1 MLARCCYQEGIMAG
15 GPPKKGE
22 PKSFQITVPLPLWEY
37 LTYLATHSILGTAE
51 QDVAVHI
58 LTRELNAMLASGY
71 HDKRI
76 PKD

>member
-1 MLARCCYQEGIMAG
+1 MAG

-22 PKSFQITVPLPLWEY
+22 PRSFQITVPLPLWEY
-37 LTYLATHSILGTAE
+37 LTFLATRSMLGTSE
-51 QDVAVHI
+51 QEVAVHI
-58 LTRELNAMLASGY
+58 LVRELNAMLVAGY